1 MAAPIGKVSIELEA
15 RFAKLESEFKKAGAR
30 IEAFAKGAD
39 SRLASVEKSM
49 RSMDQSAAKA
59 TATVD
64 NMSKRIKQSLTG
76 VSFAFVAHQ
85 IQGLVDGYANLSAR
99 VKLAAGANAN
109 FAASMGAVKK
119 VAMSTYASLEATAG
133 LVQKISQSLQNTGQ
147 SASASFAQAVKLTEV
162 FNKSLIV
169 SGAGTIQ
176 AEAAMLQFSQ
186 AIAKGK
192 LDGDEFRSVM
202 ENNSRFMLLLADSLG
217 VTFKELYRLRE
228 AGALTNEMIFKVT
241 ENTRA
246 LNAEFESFPV
256 TISRAAQNLTS
267 AVQTFVGQTDSAVGA
282 SRSLA
287 GAINMIAQNF
297 DAIGNVALSGGAIF
311 LMAKGFSLVS
321 ETAKKAAKDI
331 AAARAAALANN
342 LQNEASAAVS
352 QQAVKAAERSLAAAK
367 AKEAEI
373 RASIAY
379 TAQSRIELGQRIATT
394 QAAIASL
401 QKEAMTSAQLAATR
415 KALAASSATYF
426 SPATA
431 RIIDEST
438 AALKRNEFVVAAI
451 AGKSQQLAIDQAA
464 LSSAW
469 KRGAADSVALAG
481 AQAQVVVA
489 SSNLSNAQ
497 SSLIKSSVATTNAWT
512 MAKNA
517 GASLL
522 NLIGGWPTVL
532 AAAAYGVYVLV
543 NAESEAEKQYKRSSD
558 AIKELIEARTAL
570 DRFQADAKIRAE
582 VEAAAQLVEKY
593 QERAR
598 SLQAVADAYAQSNS
612 MTSDEEAVML
622 SAAAAAAAMNEKI
635 IEARQKYLEAA
646 SAARAAG
653 VEIKGSEDRFR
664 NIADVIRDTA
674 NAFLEMVGAL
684 KQVSGGFT
692 YLKSQTPDDFLSSL
706 EDRARSA
713 REELIKLKLG
723 EAGVLAVKDAEIDWS
738 KATAA
743 QLEQREQLMAAV
755 KSMIGSIDIL
765 NQETKN
771 QAKADKEA
779 EKSAKEHAKE
789 RDRLNEAVRESQSR
803 LEDLVARGLGP
814 LAEAEREATK
824 EIENGARA
832 LLKGET
838 TWDIYKQT
846 VAQAIKL
853 RDENIKKI
861 NEENA
866 AELRRADVV
875 GNMVSEMQDEINLLG
890 FRGRELFVQQ
900 KLQEALNDSI
910 QNGIP
915 LLDGWQE
922 RIRASA
928 ERLYDQGVAVENTM
942 AIIEQYEQ
950 TVTSAFQGAA
960 DAFWD
965 MFSDIISGNAD
976 IEDAFENLG
985 DALVNIIA
993 DTVGQM
999 ISEFLKLQIINPM
1012 LNSIFSGFGGNLL
1025 PTAQG
1030 GGLFGNVMSAFQGG
1044 GGGFGGII
1052 SSIFGG
1058 GGSGALT
1065 GGGLLGLGGMFGGT
1079 GAASAA
1085 ANLGSVGITGISG
1098 LTGNGL
1104 AGLGGSVG
1112 TFGGAASGGS
1122 MAGFMGIPVV
1132 GWILAGMALN
1142 DSLFGAGWKP
1152 NGGTLTLPNG
1162 QQTSGGGSGFGRA
1175 LDSLFNPGGLL
1186 GDRIGSIL
1194 SGSAT
1199 ITRLFGRKA
1208 PELQGG
1214 TTTMSLGPG
1223 GPGGSEVYRT
1233 IERGGIFRS
1242 DRRRTHRFGLGEEA
1256 QEAVEQLFEDVQQV
1270 MRNAADMMRGEAPEM
1285 ISAALR
1291 TVMEYDKDGKVKSTK
1306 YFVDVLGRSWEEASA
1321 EAATTRITAEAMIA
1335 TIDAIL
1341 GTTVEAASQSIG
1353 EAGSSAIENGV
1364 ERVLGG
1370 VLDNSG
1376 TITKAEQ
1383 VMGEASAIAERWRD
1397 DAETLMDGATFL
1409 LAAATDIRAGT
1420 GLLGNNGTLTQ
1431 IADLIEELQAPG
1443 ETLVATYTRVVMA
1456 SNLLSDAMELSSISL
1471 DMTREEFVR
1480 FAVDIADAA
1489 GGIERAQQLWSS
1501 YFETFFTAAERAE
1514 LARARAQTSAESQ
1527 FQDIGLDLN
1536 DFIGEGGLEAFRQAF
1551 EGIFASLSADEVVE
1565 WLEAA
1570 EALGILNDAIAALGD
1585 TTNSAAANE
1594 LEGPLQDFMRQI
1606 KEEMLAFA
1614 PPQTFEERM
1623 AAINA
1628 ETQMLIERAQALGA
1642 SEYQLGT
1649 IRELGLMRQSELL
1662 REQAALIE
1670 SQVAAQQ
1677 ELSQYLSNLE
1687 ANSTA
1692 SGISPLTQ
1700 ELQRLRSE
1708 YQQHIDR
1715 INELAI
1721 ASGRAGASQEEL
1733 AIASNWYAAQL
1744 EMAAERLI
1752 KSGISL
1758 VQRLYGGTA
1767 SSGSSSS
1774 SGSTWMGG
1782 GSSGGLGGVE
1792 DAVEDRY
1799 AREMELLKNLREYL
1813 ESLGLSN
1820 LSPLTPSERLQ
1831 EAQAQYN
1838 EILMR
1843 AMGGDLDALGQL
1855 QGAAN
1860 SYLGEAQSYYGG
1872 VGAYSGIFEG
1882 VQSQIRAI
1890 LDRGPLNSPLPE
1902 APPTEVTGIGGGGVT
1917 VEAGESFGELSELER
1932 MAIANELAIVLRDL
1946 IVLTGDSLVEVANQ
1960 LGLDLREFVADLGV
1974 NLDELT
1980 VETAVALT
1988 DIARTLGVELA
1999 DLGNSV
2005 GVDLG
2010 QLADEQS
2017 LLNDALEQTISSLPI
2032 EFRERLRGYLEAIE
2046 NATTEADA
2054 NQAIEDAEAAINLL
2068 PAGIRD
2074 LLAPFFTGVSSP
2086 TNLLL
2091 EEAVATTQNTANMN
2105 RLQEAANAFLEAIAQ
2120 NTLGDP
2126 PELPPPDPIAP
2137 SVPDLVSEISANLHS
2152 PEAQESELIAEVA
2165 SLRSEVVSLRT
2176 AIASA
2181 NKNDVEAAA
2190 RIESAIKSKP
2200 AGSRRS

>member
-15 RFAKLESEFKKAGAR
+15 RFAKLESDFKRAGSK

-49 RSMDQSAAKA
+49 RSMDKSAERAA
-59 TATVD
+59 NTVD
-64 NMSKRIKQSLTG
+64 NMSKRMKQSLTG
-76 VSFAFVAHQ
+76 ISFAFVAHQ
-85 IQGLVDGYANLSAR
+85 IQGLVDGYANLTAR

-109 FAASMGAVKK
+109 FAASMNSVKK

-133 LVQKISQSLQNTGQ
+133 LVQKISQALQNTGQ
-147 SASASFAQAVKLTEV
+147 NATSAFEQAVKLTEV
-162 FNKSLIV
+162 FNKSLVV

-202 ENNSRFMLLLADSLG
+202 ENNSRFMLLLAQSLG

-228 AGALTNEMIFKVT
+228 AGALTNDMIFKVT
-241 ENTRA
+241 ENTKA

-267 AVQTFVGQTDSAVGA
+267 ALQTFVGQTDSAVGA
-282 SRSLA
+282 SRALA
-287 GAINMIAQNF
+287 NAVNTIAHNF
-297 DAIGNVALSGGAIF
+297 DAIANVAVAGGAIF
-311 LMAKGFSLVS
+311 LMAKGFTLVS
-321 ETAKKAAKDI
+321 EAAQKASKSI
-331 AAARAAALANN
+331 ADTRAAALAAN
-342 LQNEASAAVS
+342 LQQEASAAVS
-352 QQAVKAAERSLAAAK
+352 QQTVAAAQRSLAAAK

-373 RASIAY
+373 RASMAY
-379 TAQSRIELGQRIATT
+379 TAQAKAELAQRIAST
-394 QAAIASL
+394 QASIAAL
-401 QKEAMTSAQLAATR
+401 QKEAMTNTQLAATR
-415 KALAASSATYF
+415 KALAASSAGYF
-426 SPATA
+426 SPATL
-431 RIIDEST
+431 RVMNEST
-438 AALKRNEFVVAAI
+438 AALARNGVITATLANKTRELAQAKAAF
-451 AGKSQQLAIDQAA
+451 
-464 LSSAW
+464 SSAMA
-469 KRGAADSVALAG
+469 KSAVDSIAVAG
-481 AQAQVVVA
+481 AMAQVTLA
-489 SSNLSNAQ
+489 TSNLSAAQ
-497 SSLIKSSVATTNAWT
+497 SSAIKSSVATTTAWAS
-512 MAKNA
+512 MRAA
-517 GASLL
+517 GAGLL
-522 NLIGGWPTVL
+522 NLIGGWPVVI
-532 AAAAYGVYVLV
+532 AAATYATYAWIT
-543 NAESEAEKQYKRSSD
+543 AETDAERM
-558 AIKELIEARTAL
+558 ARES
-570 DRFQADAKIRAE
+570 ADAFSALAGATGKLEKARLQGEFNKKYEEQRAE
-582 VEAAAQLVEKY
+582 VERLNAEFMRLVAL
-593 QERAR
+593 QEQIYAVGGGKDVG
-598 SLQAVADAYAQSNS
+598 LQAS
-612 MTSDEEAVML
+612 
-622 SAAAAAAAMNEKI
+622 
-635 IEARQKYLEAA
+635 
-646 SAARAAG
+646 
-653 VEIKGSEDRFR
+653 IKSVGDR
-664 NIADVIRDTA
+664 
-674 NAFLEMVGAL
+674 
-684 KQVSGGFT
+684 
-692 YLKSQTPDDFLSSL
+692 
-706 EDRARSA
+706 
-713 REELIKLKLG
+713 
-723 EAGVLAVKDAEIDWS
+723 
-738 KATAA
+738 ATAA
-743 QLEQREQLMAAV
+743 AEAFGELNEKMLKASGMNTAEVFENVHGAVDLLTNPLDNLFSIFERGETAVKLAEFSLADFAKELEDMYDKQVEANIAAESGAVAVLMYKRGLAVAAGASQDYIKSIDEQIERIREQINIGKEIDERKKAEAKSFKDGAKSIKEHSDALKENANKVLELKDKLMA
-755 KSMIGSIDIL
+755 L
-765 NQETKN
+765 
-771 QAKADKEA
+771 QAEA
-779 EKSAKEHAKE
+779 
-789 RDRLNEAVRESQSR
+789 
-803 LEDLVARGLGP
+803 LGP
-814 LAEAEREATK
+814 IAKIEYDAADAAMDFADALVEAGGDVKLLTSYMAALIAKKEQDIDATH
-824 EIENGARA
+824 R
-832 LLKGET
+832 
-838 TWDIYKQT
+838 Q
-846 VAQAIKL
+846 
-853 RDENIKKI
+853 

-866 AELRRADVV
+866 RQADVI
-875 GNMVSEMQDEINLLG
+875 GRLAEEYAQEAATFGL
-890 FRGRELFVQQ
+890 RGRALFVLNE
-900 KLQEALNDSI
+900 LQRV
-910 QNGIP
+910 QNEYLETNGD
-915 LLDGWQE
+915 LVGFN
-922 RIRASA
+922 A
-928 ERLYDQGVAVENTM
+928 EEVSRM
-942 AIIEQYEQ
+942 AGEQYDLGTAMQNSIAILERYED
-950 TVTSAFQGAA
+950 TIVSAFQGGA
-960 DAFWD
+960 DAFGD

-985 DALVNIIA
+985 NALVNIIA

-1030 GGLFGNVMSAFQGG
+1030 GGLLGNIMSAFQGG

-1175 LDSLFNPGGLL
+1175 LDSMFNPGGLL

-1256 QEAVEQLFEDVQQV
+1256 QEAVEQLFDDVQQV

-1291 TVMEYDKDGKVKSTK
+1291 TVMEYDKDGKVKATK

-1341 GTTVEAASQSIG
+1341 GTTVEAAAQSIG
-1353 EAGSSAIENGV
+1353 SSGAAAIAGGIDMAIGGALDSAV
-1364 ERVLGG
+1364 TL
-1370 VLDNSG
+1370 SK
-1376 TITKAEQ
+1376 TEQ
-1383 VMGEASAIAERWRD
+1383 LMGEASAIAERWRS

-1420 GLLGNNGTLTQ
+1420 GLLGSGGTLTQ

-1443 ETLVATYTRVVMA
+1443 ETLVATYARLVMA
-1456 SNLLSDAMELSSISL
+1456 SNLLSDAMELSGINL
-1471 DMTREEFVR
+1471 DMTREQFVR

-1489 GGIERAQQLWSS
+1489 GGIERAQQLWST

-1514 LARARAQTSAESQ
+1514 LARSRAQTSAESQ
-1527 FQDIGLDLN
+1527 FQDIGLDVN
-1536 DFIGEGGLEAFRQAF
+1536 DFLGEGGLQRFRDAFK
-1551 EGIFASLSADEVVE
+1551 GVFASLSASEVVE

-1585 TTNSAAANE
+1585 TAGSTGT
-1594 LEGPLQDFMRQI
+1594 LDDGPLQDLMRQI
-1606 KEEMLAFA
+1606 KEEMMSFA
-1614 PPQTFEERM
+1614 PPQTFEQRM

-1628 ETQMLIERAQALGA
+1628 ETQVLVERAAALGA
-1642 SEYQLGT
+1642 SEAQLT
-1649 IRELGLMRQSELL
+1649 LIRELGIQRQNQLL
-1662 REQAALIE
+1662 EEQAAIIQA
-1670 SQVAAQQ
+1670 QVAAQQ
-1677 ELSQYLSNLE
+1677 ELGQYLANLE
-1687 ANSTA
+1687 ALSTS

-1733 AIASNWYAAQL
+1733 AVASNWYAAQL

-1752 KSGISL
+1752 QSGISL
-1758 VQRLYGGTA
+1758 VQRLYGGTQA
-1767 SSGSSSS
+1767 SGGSS
-1774 SGSTWMGG
+1774 SGSGSWVGG
-1782 GSSGGLGGVE
+1782 GSSSGGLSGVE
-1792 DAVEDRY
+1792 QAVEDRY
-1799 AREMELLKNLREYL
+1799 AREMELLKNLGEYL

-1831 EAQAQYN
+1831 EAQSQYN

-1860 SYLGEAQSYYGG
+1860 AYLGEAQSYYGG

-1890 LDRGPLNSPLPE
+1890 LDRGPLNSPLPD

-1917 VEAGESFGELSELER
+1917 VEAGESFTELSELER
-1932 MAIANELAIVLRDL
+1932 MAIANELAVVLRDL
-1946 IVLTGDSLVEVANQ
+1946 ITLTGDSLLEVANQ

-1974 NLDELT
+1974 NLDDLT

-2010 QLADEQS
+2010 RLGDEQS
-2017 LLNDALEQTISSLPI
+2017 LLNDALEQTINSLPT
-2032 EFRERLRGYLEAIE
+2032 EFRDRLRTHLEAIE

-2054 NQAIEDAEAAINLL
+2054 NEAIQNAEDAINLL

-2074 LLAPFFTGVSSP
+2074 ALAPFFGGVTSP
-2086 TNLLL
+2086 GDALLA
-2091 EEAVATTQNTANMN
+2091 EAVATTQNTARMN
-2105 RLQEAANAFLEAIAQ
+2105 TLQEQANAFLESIAQ

-2126 PELPPPDPIAP
+2126 PDLPPPDPIAP
-2137 SVPDLVSEISANLHS
+2137 SVPDLVSNISADLRSPEAKESDLVAEISA
-2152 PEAQESELIAEVA
+2152 
-2165 SLRSEVVSLRT
+2165 LRSEVVSLRS
-2176 AIASA
+2176 AVAMASS
-2181 NKNDVEAAA
+2181 KDVEAAS
-2190 RIESAIKSKP
+2190 RIESAIKSAP
-2200 AGSRRS
+2200 PGSRRQ

>member
-15 RFAKLESEFKKAGAR
+15 RFAKLESEFKRAGSK

-49 RSMDQSAAKA
+49 RSMDKSAERAA
-59 TATVD
+59 NTVD
-64 NMSKRIKQSLTG
+64 NMSKRMKQSLTG
-76 VSFAFVAHQ
+76 ISFAFVAHQ
-85 IQGLVDGYANLSAR
+85 IQGLVDGYANLTAR

-109 FAASMGAVKK
+109 FAASMNSVKK

-133 LVQKISQSLQNTGQ
+133 LVQKISQALQNTGQ
-147 SASASFAQAVKLTEV
+147 NATSAFEQAVKLTEV
-162 FNKSLIV
+162 FNKSLVV

-202 ENNSRFMLLLADSLG
+202 ENNSRFMLLLAQSLG

-228 AGALTNEMIFKVT
+228 AGALTNDMIFKVT
-241 ENTRA
+241 ENTKA

-267 AVQTFVGQTDSAVGA
+267 ALQTFVGQTDSAVGA
-282 SRSLA
+282 SRKLA
-287 GAINMIAQNF
+287 NAVNTIAHNF
-297 DAIGNVALSGGAIF
+297 DAIANVAVAGGAIF
-311 LMAKGFSLVS
+311 LMAKGFNLVS
-321 ETAKKAAKDI
+321 EAAKGAAKSI
-331 AAARAAALANN
+331 ADTRAAALAAN
-342 LQNEASAAVS
+342 LQQEASAAVS
-352 QQAVKAAERSLAAAK
+352 QQTVAAAQRSLAAAK

-373 RASIAY
+373 RASMAY
-379 TAQSRIELGQRIATT
+379 TAQSKAELAQRIAST
-394 QAAIASL
+394 QASIAAL
-401 QKEAMTSAQLAATR
+401 QKEAMTNTQLAATR
-415 KALAASSATYF
+415 KALAASSAGYF
-426 SPATA
+426 SPATL
-431 RIIDEST
+431 RVMNEST
-438 AALKRNEFVVAAI
+438 AALARNGVITATLANKTRELAQAKAAF
-451 AGKSQQLAIDQAA
+451 
-464 LSSAW
+464 SSAMT
-469 KRGAADSVALAG
+469 KSAVDSIAVAG
-481 AQAQVVVA
+481 AMAQVTLA
-489 SSNLSNAQ
+489 TSNLSAAQ
-497 SSLIKSSVATTNAWT
+497 SSAIKSSVATTTAWAS
-512 MAKNA
+512 MRAA
-517 GASLL
+517 GAGLL
-522 NLIGGWPTVL
+522 NLIGGWPVVI
-532 AAAAYGVYVLV
+532 AAATYATYAWIT
-543 NAESEAEKQYKRSSD
+543 AETDAERM
-558 AIKELIEARTAL
+558 ARES
-570 DRFQADAKIRAE
+570 ADAFSALAGATSELEKTRLQGEFNKKYEEQRAE
-582 VEAAAQLVEKY
+582 VERLNAEFMRLVALQEQIYAVGGGKDIALQASIKSVGDRATAAAQAFGELNEKMLKASGMNTAEVFENVHGAVDLLTNPLDNLFSIFERGETSVKLAEFSLTDFAKELEDMYDKQVEANIAA
-593 QERAR
+593 E
-598 SLQAVADAYAQSNS
+598 SGAVAVLMYKRGL
-612 MTSDEEAVML
+612 AV
-622 SAAAAAAAMNEKI
+622 
-635 IEARQKYLEAA
+635 
-646 SAARAAG
+646 AAG
-653 VEIKGSEDRFR
+653 ASQDYIK
-664 NIADVIRDTA
+664 
-674 NAFLEMVGAL
+674 
-684 KQVSGGFT
+684 
-692 YLKSQTPDDFLSSL
+692 
-706 EDRARSA
+706 
-713 REELIKLKLG
+713 
-723 EAGVLAVKDAEIDWS
+723 
-738 KATAA
+738 
-743 QLEQREQLMAAV
+743 
-755 KSMIGSIDIL
+755 SID
-765 NQETKN
+765 
-771 QAKADKEA
+771 
-779 EKSAKEHAKE
+779 
-789 RDRLNEAVRESQSR
+789 
-803 LEDLVARGLGP
+803 
-814 LAEAEREATK
+814 
-824 EIENGARA
+824 
-832 LLKGET
+832 
-838 TWDIYKQT
+838 
-846 VAQAIKL
+846 
-853 RDENIKKI
+853 
-861 NEENA
+861 
-866 AELRRADVV
+866 
-875 GNMVSEMQDEINLLG
+875 
-890 FRGRELFVQQ
+890 QQ
-900 KLQEALNDSI
+900 I
-910 QNGIP
+910 
-915 LLDGWQE
+915 E
-922 RIRASA
+922 RIREQINIGKDIEERKKA
-928 ERLYDQGVAVENTM
+928 EAKSFKDGAKSIKEHSDALKENANKVLELKDKLMALQAEALGPIAKIEYDAADAAMDFADALVEAGGDVKLLTSYMAALIAKKEQDIDATHRQNDENARQADVMGRLAKEYAQEAATFGLRGRALFVLNELQRVQNEYLETNGDLVGFNAEEVSRM
-942 AIIEQYEQ
+942 AGEQYDLGTAMQNSIAILERYED
-950 TVTSAFQGAA
+950 TIVSAFQGGA
-960 DAFWD
+960 DAFGD

-985 DALVNIIA
+985 DSLVNIIA

-1175 LDSLFNPGGLL
+1175 LDSMFNPGGLL

-1527 FQDIGLDLN
+1527 FQDIGLDVN

-1551 EGIFASLSADEVVE
+1551 DGIFASLSADEVVE

-1628 ETQMLIERAQALGA
+1628 ETQTLIERAQALGA

-1733 AIASNWYAAQL
+1733 AIASNWYVAQL

-1752 KSGISL
+1752 QSGISL

-2054 NQAIEDAEAAINLL
+2054 NQAIEDAEAAINLM

-2074 LLAPFFTGVSSP
+2074 MLAPFFTGVSSP

-2126 PELPPPDPIAP
+2126 PDLPPPDPIAP

-2152 PEAQESELIAEVA
+2152 PDAQESELIAEVA